1 LIIVAST
8 LFKLIRLVQIR
19 EEVAE
24 TMKRLFILSTICMSL
39 ALAQVTWAA
48 EIKDTESTSHG
59 EDASAH
65 SIVNTYT
72 FPGFKVIQF
81 VLPVLS
87 IYSYMLISDGQA
99 LMIDPVRDLSFYLD
113 TAKKEGVAI
122 KGVYLTHSH
131 ADFVAGHA
139 EMVKALGIPI
149 YQSHKSGVSYP
160 FKALDE
166 NTTLQIGQATLKFM
180 DTPGHTPDGM
190 CCAVYSKD
198 QPDSPKLLFTGDV
211 LFAGSVGR
219 PDLMGG
225 TISAAWLAGAM
236 YDSWTNKI
244 SRLPDDVMILPA
256 HGAGSLCGAH
266 LSEEPNS
273 TIGKERKTNSYLQH
287 TNKGEFIA
295 ALLEGLPEAPQ
306 YFSHNAKMNREGPA
320 LVNWAA
326 SPPEELHPSEDLTD
340 PHKFYIVD
348 IRDAKAYAEG
358 HIPNS
363 VNIALRGRFETW
375 VGTIVPWGA
384 KLVIVGSSEDLN
396 EALFRLHRVGYSA
409 DVLSLDSW
417 KAAGLPVT
425 AGSPIT
431 PQELHSS
438 MLKGDAPLVVDVRV
452 PSEWMGLRIGTV
464 LNLPLNKLAQTSSLL
479 DPMEP
484 VVVVC
489 NSAYRSS
496 MAAGILERSGFK
508 KPRNL
513 EGGSEAWIKAG
524 LPVYESSKGGQVLKT
539 GNIEAPAGV
548 EKSPEADQTK
558 PAPTDQA
565 IPTKPAPKKPNVG
578 C

>member
-1 LIIVAST
+1 
-8 LFKLIRLVQIR
+8 
-19 EEVAE
+19 
-24 TMKRLFILSTICMSL
+24 MKRLFVLLLITCMSL
-39 ALAQVTWAA
+39 VAGGLTWAA
-48 EIKDTESTSHG
+48 EIKDSESATH
-59 EDASAH
+59 ETDASTQ
-65 SIVNTYT
+65 SIVDTYS
-72 FPGFKVIQF
+72 FPGFKIIQF
-81 VLPVLS
+81 TLPVLS
-87 IYSYMLISDGQA
+87 IYSYLLISDGQA
-99 LMIDPVRDLSFYLD
+99 LMIDPVRDISFYLD
-113 TAKKEGVAI
+113 AAKKEGVTI
-122 KGVYLTHSH
+122 RGVYLTHSH
-131 ADFVAGHA
+131 ADFVAGHS

-149 YQSHKSGVSYP
+149 YQSHKSGVTYP

-198 QPDSPKLLFTGDV
+198 QPDAPKLLFTGDV

-244 SRLPDDVMILPA
+244 SKLPDDVMILPA

-273 TIGKERKTNSYLQH
+273 TIGKERNTNSYLQH
-287 TNKGEFIA
+287 AKKGEFVA
-295 ALLEGLPEAPQ
+295 TLLEGLPEAPQ
-306 YFSHNAKMNREGPA
+306 YFGHNAKMNREGPV
-320 LVNWAA
+320 LVDWKSA
-326 SPPEELHPSEDLTD
+326 PSAEIKPSTELTD
-340 PHKFYIVD
+340 PNKYYVVD

-384 KLVIVGSSEDLN
+384 KLVLVGSPEDIN
-396 EALFRLHRVGYSA
+396 EALFRLHRVGYTA
-409 DVLSLDSW
+409 DALSLDSW
-417 KAAGLPVT
+417 KTARLPVT
-425 AGSPIT
+425 VGSPIT

-438 MLKGDAPLVVDVRV
+438 MQKGDAPLVVDVRL

-479 DPMEP
+479 DPIEP

-496 MAAGILERSGFK
+496 MAAGILERNGIK

-524 LPVYESSKGGQVLKT
+524 LPVYESSKGGQVLKS
-539 GNIEAPAGV
+539 GNVEAPASV
-548 EKSPEADQTK
+548 EKSPEADQAK